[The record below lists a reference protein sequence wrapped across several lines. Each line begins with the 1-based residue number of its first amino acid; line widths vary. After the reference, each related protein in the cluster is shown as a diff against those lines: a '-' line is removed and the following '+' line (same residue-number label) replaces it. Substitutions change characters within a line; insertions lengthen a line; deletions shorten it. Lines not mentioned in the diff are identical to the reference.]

1 MSIKFPDFQ
10 VLVSR
15 SDQVPRTNRE
25 GDQTGAAGKMAPQV
39 AQEFAS
45 RAERVEKNKQKDK
58 IRDREEDEGRR
69 RGHQEQEE
77 KKQKRQPGGKR
88 RIDLRA

>member
-15 SDQVPRTNRE
+15 SDQIPRTNRE
-25 GDQTGAAGKMAPQV
+25 GDQTGAAGRMAPQV
-39 AQEFAS
+39 AQEFAA
-45 RAERVEKNKQKDK
+45 REQRVERNKQKDR
-58 IRDREEDEGRR
+58 IRDRQENEGRR
-69 RGHQEQEE
+69 SGQQEQEE
-77 KKQKRQPGGKR
+77 QEKKRPSGNKR